1 MSDIDLVYK
10 EMILELYKS
19 PLNKGTLADFDI
31 KQQDFSTSCGDDIT
45 VYVKFDESGKVFA
58 VSHDGHG
65 CAISQAAASLL
76 TDEIKCK
83 KKEDVLALTADQMTA
98 MLGVPISH
106 TRMACALLALKTLQ
120 KGLHS

>member
-1 MSDIDLVYK
+1 MSDIEQVYK

-19 PLNKGTLADFDI
+19 PLNKGTLTDFDV

-45 VYVKFDESGKVFA
+45 VYVKFDEDGKVKSVA
-58 VSHDGHG
+58 HDGHG

-76 TDEIKCK
+76 TDEMKGK
-83 KKEDVLALTADQMTA
+83 SRNELVALTAEQMTA

-120 KGLHS
+120 KGLQQ